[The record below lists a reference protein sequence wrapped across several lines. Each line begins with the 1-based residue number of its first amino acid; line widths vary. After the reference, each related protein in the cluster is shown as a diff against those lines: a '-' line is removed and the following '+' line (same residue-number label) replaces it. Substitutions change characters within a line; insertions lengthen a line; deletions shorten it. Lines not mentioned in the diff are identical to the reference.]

1 MENKLEKLL
10 YRKEVIEFTLNKYQ
24 NGAKI
29 NMELCDV
36 IKDKITKDNYDSNYE
51 YWKLKS
57 ELIEVEIKAKN
68 YVTSYKNTLREYK
81 DFIIPQIDE
90 ERKKLSNK
98 DLDKIEESTQFKDYA
113 ETSKNLALYEIYGAT
128 TQTPANIE
136 MPKIID
142 DIEKHLIILE
152 EYKLECVKEL
162 KTNSEGYKGAKLR
175 KEIFDTLNHIQTLRK
190 RLNER
195 KEYYLKT
202 FLPKYEIE
210 LAEAKEKLDSYLD
223 IAKEVAE
230 LNVDFRMKFL
240 LDEYE
245 KHKSEEE
252 NLWLFYTALKTRL
265 KNVQEE
271 LLKSDT
277 KPKIKLMSEVF

>member
-10 YRKEVIEFTLNKYQ
+10 YRKEVIEFTLKKYEK
-24 NGAKI
+24 GAKI

-81 DFIIPQIDE
+81 DYVIPEIDE
-90 ERKKLSNK
+90 EIKQLSKKDQESYKESVEFQDYEKNSK
-98 DLDKIEESTQFKDYA
+98 DLAI
-113 ETSKNLALYEIYGAT
+113 YEIYGAT
-128 TQTPANIE
+128 TQTPANVE

-142 DIEKHLIILE
+142 DIEKHLIVLE
-152 EYKLECVKEL
+152 EYKIECVKEL
-162 KTNSEGYKGAKLR
+162 KTHSDGYWGAKLR
-175 KEIFDTLNHIQTLRK
+175 KEIFDTINHIQTLTK

-202 FLPKYEIE
+202 FLPKYKIE
-210 LAEAKEKLDSYLD
+210 LAEAKEKLDKYLE
-223 IAKEVAE
+223 IAKEVAS
-230 LNVDFRMKFL
+230 LNVDMRMKFL
-240 LDEYE
+240 LDQYE
-245 KHKSEEE
+245 NHKSEEE

-271 LLKSDT
+271 LLKSDI

>member
-57 ELIEVEIKAKN
+57 ELIEIEIKAKN